1 VNSPDVLRKSKCTY
15 AGRFSLASRGY
26 LRRKKAQR
34 PEGNPRQS
42 SRLAVYLEG
51 LVDRPSLEIDYPV
64 KECSNA
70 CVVFVVIEETVAL
83 EEVKTEARAAFLQ

>member
-1 VNSPDVLRKSKCTY
+1 M
-15 AGRFSLASRGY
+15 
-26 LRRKKAQR
+26 AQR
-34 PEGNPRQS
+34 PKGKPRQS

-51 LVDRPSLEIDYPV
+51 LVNRPSLEIDYPV